1 MRTIVGSLLVLMALS
16 GPGRP
21 AMASSGPELIDLVRL
36 AEAFRLADAVQGK
49 VWPGL
54 EAAPFPVLLV
64 AADRE
69 FLVRA
74 ARAPDGFESAGYS
87 GVLRAEIWNRARS
100 FDPGLLATFPAFGP
114 PPVIVIGRAG
124 ATGKASTDWILTVLH
139 EHFHQ
144 HQMSDPEYYAQVDAL
159 DLSGGDQ
166 SGRWMLN
173 YPFPYQSEEIA
184 GSFAAL
190 SRELA
195 GLLASPSPPQRRRF
209 WRKYAKFLGRLS
221 DRDRRYLSL
230 QVWQEGVARY
240 VELRAAEAAA
250 AAHTPTIEF
259 RALPDFQEF
268 AAVAARMRDD
278 ILAQLRSPDL
288 SKGQRVSLYAFGAG
302 LALLLD
308 QEGDAWKGRYLSDK
322 FFLEKYASGSG
333 ATPVKPEPDRVVL
346 LHGLNRTPRSMRR
359 LERALAADGYAVL
372 NLRYPARKQG
382 IEALAEHLGRA
393 VMEGRPGPGRR
404 VHFVTHSLGGMV
416 VRRYLQTK
424 PDLNVG
430 RVVMLSPPNGG
441 SELVDLLRRIP
452 VLRKHP
458 GPSRGQLGT
467 GPDDLPARLGPVD
480 FEVGVIAGERSL
492 NPLFSWLIPGRDDGM
507 VSVER
512 TRVAGMA
519 DFLVLPR
526 THTFIMRS
534 EDAIRQTRAFLRHGM
549 FDRRADEAIGRHG
562 RRIGNAAAGG

>member
-1 MRTIVGSLLVLMALS
+1 VRTIVRSLLVLAVLG

-21 AMASSGPELIDLVRL
+21 AIAAAGPELADLVRL

-49 VWPGL
+49 VWPGW

-64 AADRE
+64 TADRE

-74 ARAPDGFESAGYS
+74 TRAPDGFESTGYS
-87 GVLRAEIWNRARS
+87 GVLQTEVWHRARS
-100 FDPGLLATFPAFGP
+100 FDPGLLATFPAFGLP
-114 PPVIVIGRAG
+114 PKIVIGRAE
-124 ATGKASTDWILTVLH
+124 ATGKASTDWVLTVLH

-144 HQMSDPEYYAQVDAL
+144 YQMSDPNYFDQVEAL
-159 DLSGGDQ
+159 DLSGGNQ
-166 SGRWMLN
+166 TGMWMLN
-173 YPFPYQSEEIA
+173 YPFPYQSAEIA
-184 GSFAAL
+184 ASFATL
-190 SRELA
+190 SQDLA
-195 GLLASPSPPQRRRF
+195 GLLASPTSAQRRGF
-209 WRKYAKFLGRLS
+209 WRRYARFLGRLS

-230 QVWQEGVARY
+230 QIWQEGVARY

-250 AAHTPTIEF
+250 AAYTPTIEF
-259 RALPDFQEF
+259 GALPDSQGF
-268 AAVAARMRDD
+268 AAVAARMRDE
-278 ILAQLRSPDL
+278 ILARLRSPDL
-288 SKGQRVSLYAFGAG
+288 SKGQRVSFYAFGAG

-308 QEGDAWKGRYLSDK
+308 QEGDAWKGRYMSDK
-322 FFLEKYASGSG
+322 FFLEEYASGLG
-333 ATPVKPEPDRVVL
+333 ATPVKPEPDLVVL
-346 LHGLNRTPRSMRR
+346 LHGLNRTPRSMRK

-382 IEALAEHLGRA
+382 VDDLAEHLGRA
-393 VMEGRPGPGRR
+393 VTETRADPRQR

-424 PDLNVG
+424 PDVHVG

-441 SELVDLLRRIP
+441 SELVDLLRKIP

-467 GPDDLPARLGPVD
+467 GPEDLPARLGPVD
-480 FEVGVIAGERSL
+480 FEVGVITGERSL

-512 TRVAGMA
+512 AKVAGMA
-519 DFLVLPR
+519 DFLVVPR
-526 THTFIMRS
+526 THTFIMKSR
-534 EDAIRQTRAFLRHGM
+534 DVIDQARAFLRNGT
-549 FDRRADEAIGRHG
+549 FDRRP
-562 RRIGNAAAGG
+562 GGTAPGV